1 MEIEKIVT
9 TKYKVNGIMF
19 DTLEAA
25 ELWKQKLEKESI
37 VKMYNREQ
45 EVTDANFAFFVYL
58 KGEKAAQIFIEEAK
72 SSDSSYDGIE
82 RGNEGFYYWDNSQ
95 KQYCNLDLKTLENA
109 SNIFNTY
116 ISRLL

>member
-25 ELWKQKLEKESI
+25 ELWKQKLEKENI
-37 VKMYNREQ
+37 VKMYN
-45 EVTDANFAFFVYL
+45 DAYETKNTLDAVFVYL
-58 KGEKAAQIFIEEAK
+58 KGGKAAQIFIEQAE
-72 SSDSSYDGIE
+72 SEDSCYNGIVQ
-82 RGNEGFYYWDNSQ
+82 GDEGFYYWDNSNEKYNQ
-95 KQYCNLDLKTLENA
+95 LELKTLENA
-109 SNIFNTY
+109 YNIFTTY